1 MTLYSLL
8 EWYCIRN
15 KYGMRLIDGKATCYF
30 DRCILT
36 ILKTPFH
43 SGRFTFYGLIYYP
56 DRKWCKN
63 YYMRFEDFK
72 YIYNKLK
79 EEYDRANNKGDV

>member
-15 KYGMRLIDGKATCYF
+15 KFGISLINGKITCYL

-36 ILKTPFH
+36 TLKTPFK
-43 SGRFTFYGLIYYP
+43 SGGLILYGYVYYP
-56 DRKWCKN
+56 E
-63 YYMRFEDFK
+63 MRERRYIRLEDFK
-72 YIYNKLK
+72 YIYNILK
-79 EEYDRANNKGDV
+79 EKYDRADDKGDV